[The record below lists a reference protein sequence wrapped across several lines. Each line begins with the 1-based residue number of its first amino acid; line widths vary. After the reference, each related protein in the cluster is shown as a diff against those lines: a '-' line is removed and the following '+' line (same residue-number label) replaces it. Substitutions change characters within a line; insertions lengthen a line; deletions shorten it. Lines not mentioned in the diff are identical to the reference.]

1 MERQQKKE
9 LLSRGCNV
17 SNYQTFHYKN
27 QAERDKS
34 LISLLF
40 CFEGEVLK
48 RIGGEK
54 SRQVVKTV
62 WKSLVKGLFFLLF
75 FSSWPNFVLVLK
87 DVFE

>member
-1 MERQQKKE
+1 MEYSSRVLQTFFFLGQEHGRNKDQTAASPKVLAKVERQQKKE

-48 RIGGEK
+48 RIG
-54 SRQVVKTV
+54 
-62 WKSLVKGLFFLLF
+62 W
-75 FSSWPNFVLVLK
+75 
-87 DVFE
+87 